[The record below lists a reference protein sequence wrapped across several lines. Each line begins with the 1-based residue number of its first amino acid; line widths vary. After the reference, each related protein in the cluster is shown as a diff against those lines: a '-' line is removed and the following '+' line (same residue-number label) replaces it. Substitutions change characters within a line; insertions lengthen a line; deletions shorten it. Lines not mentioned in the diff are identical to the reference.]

1 MKYPLHDYLVQGME
15 KTKLSEWTSKN
26 MDRVYDKAC
35 RGSEVPL
42 RVLWC
47 KAKGGGGRLR
57 QATGSEE
64 ARKDI
69 YIITNP
75 VNGRSGVGS

>member
-1 MKYPLHDYLVQGME
+1 MKYPLRDYLVQGME
-15 KTKLSEWTSKN
+15 KTKLSEWTSRN

-47 KAKGGGGRLR
+47 KARGSGGRLQ
-57 QATGSEE
+57 QATGRE
-64 ARKDI
+64 DI
-69 YIITNP
+69 YVIDNP